1 MLDLLDL
8 NIEKL
13 NQMKLYHPE
22 NLRKLQHDAEQYE
35 EKYAKKMFEI
45 LESYVKVYKSPGAF
59 DLGSGVTDRHI
70 PRIIETINSNAEIDN
85 LFCNSNIGNYGIK
98 MMAEKLKYV
107 KKLSVDAT
115 NIGDD
120 PKTTRETILAIANS
134 AVIKTIM
141 ISRSTLKNEDIDLL
155 LAHSRQTKVIL
166 GNNMFV
172 DDNYRELARAKG
184 RENSAKLLEGTFLG
198 STPSKRLKAAS
209 DSEQTSPHDSPE
221 DELSGKNI
229 I

>member
-1 MLDLLDL
+1 MKSDDLDGQKGLEAYQD
-8 NIEKL
+8 E
-13 NQMKLYHPE
+13 
-22 NLRKLQHDAEQYE
+22 
-35 EKYAKKMFEI
+35 YAKKTYQSFE
-45 LESYVKVYKSPGAF
+45 LAVRHFKHPDRFSVG
-59 DLGSGVTDRHI
+59 GVEDCHI
-70 PRIIETINSNAEIDN
+70 PRIIEIINTNPEIDN
-85 LFCNSNIGNYGIK
+85 VFCYYNIGNYGIK

-134 AVIKTIM
+134 PVIKTIM

-155 LAHSRQTKVIL
+155 LAHSGQTKIIL

-184 RENSAKLLEGTFLG
+184 REISAKLLEGTFLG

-209 DSEQTSPHDSPE
+209 DSEKTSPHDSPE
-221 DELSGKNI
+221 DELISKKKF
-229 I
+229 